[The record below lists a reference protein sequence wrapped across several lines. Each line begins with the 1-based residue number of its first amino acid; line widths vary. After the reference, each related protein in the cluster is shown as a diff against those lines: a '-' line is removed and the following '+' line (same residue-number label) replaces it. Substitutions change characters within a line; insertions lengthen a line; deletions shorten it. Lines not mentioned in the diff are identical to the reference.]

1 MKVPAWAIV
10 LMPAHLRANN
20 HKGGKFALQKDFAVI
35 SGQTHDVS
43 EDS

>member
-20 HKGGKFALQKDFAVI
+20 QLNKLMKQKVWL
-35 SGQTHDVS
+35 G
-43 EDS
+43 EERG